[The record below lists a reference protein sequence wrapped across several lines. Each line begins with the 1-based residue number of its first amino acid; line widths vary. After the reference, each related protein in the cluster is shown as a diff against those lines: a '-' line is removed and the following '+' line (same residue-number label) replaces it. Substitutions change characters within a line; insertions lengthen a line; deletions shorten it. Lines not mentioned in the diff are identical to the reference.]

1 MTDWTA
7 RLLAAMRIGIFGT
20 GVVGQTVGSKL
31 VELGHEVM
39 LGSRD
44 AANEKAVAWKDG
56 AGDRA
61 SNGTFAQAA
70 GFGDLLVNATNGGG
84 SLAAIG
90 SVDGADL
97 EGKILLDLSN
107 PLDFSYGFPP
117 QLAVEQGDS
126 LAEQIARAHESLR
139 VVKALNT
146 MNADVMVD
154 PGRVTGDHVVFV
166 AGDDDGAK
174 TEVSA
179 LLQEIGWPADR
190 VVDMGGLD
198 AARGLEAYVIF
209 WVRLMQSL
217 GTPEF
222 NISIQRTA

>member
-1 MTDWTA
+1 
-7 RLLAAMRIGIFGT
+7 MRIGVFGT

-44 AANEKAVAWKDG
+44 AANDKALAWKDR
-56 AGDRA
+56 AGERA
-61 SNGTFAQAA
+61 SNGTFAETAA
-70 GFGDLLVNATNGGG
+70 FGDLLVNATNGGG

-90 SVDGADL
+90 SADGADL
-97 EGKILLDLSN
+97 EGKVLVDVSN

-117 QLAVEQGDS
+117 QLSTPQGDS

-154 PGRVTGDHVVFV
+154 PGRVAGDHVVFV
-166 AGDDDGAK
+166 ASDDAGAK
-174 TEVSA
+174 TEVAA
-179 LLQEIGWPADR
+179 LLQEIGWPAER
-190 VVDMGGLD
+190 VVDVGGLD
-198 AARGLEAYVIF
+198 AARGLEAYVLL
-209 WVRLMQSL
+209 WVRLMGAF
-217 GTPEF
+217 GTSEF
-222 NISIQRTA
+222 NIGIHRAS